1 MPLTLFYCFDAWC
14 GWCYGFSPV
23 VQKIAKRYA
32 DKIAFEALSGGM
44 ILPDTPTPV
53 SASAGY
59 ILNAYPEVEART
71 EVRFGE
77 DYLWHLRNPDL
88 SDWFPHSEKS
98 AIALSVFKEFY
109 PSLQAEFVA
118 DLQHALFAEGRDL
131 TDDEAYRHLLEKYG
145 INHDAFY
152 EKLHAEAFRDAA
164 HQEFA
169 MCRQL
174 QVTGFPT
181 LFLQVSDLKFYL
193 IARGYATEEQLVEI
207 IDRLINEFDQV
218 ASK

>member
-1 MPLTLFYCFDAWC
+1 MALTLFYCFDAWC

-44 ILPDTPTPV
+44 ILPDAPTPV

-59 ILNAYPEVEART
+59 ILKAYPEVESRT
-71 EVRFGE
+71 GVRFGE

-193 IARGYATEEQLVEI
+193 IARGYASEEQLIEI
-207 IDRLINEFDQV
+207 IDRLILEFDKS
-218 ASK
+218 A

>member
-1 MPLTLFYCFDAWC
+1 MALTLFYCFDAWC

-44 ILPDTPTPV
+44 ILPDTPTPL

-71 EVRFGE
+71 GVRFSE

-118 DLQHALFAEGRDL
+118 DLQHALFVEGRDL

-145 INHDAFY
+145 INHVAFY

-169 MCRQL
+169 MCKQL

-181 LFLQVSDLKFYL
+181 LFLQVSDLRFYL
-193 IARGYATEEQLVEI
+193 IARGYATEEQLIEI

-218 ASK
+218 A

>member
-1 MPLTLFYCFDAWC
+1 MALTLFYCFDAWC

-71 EVRFGE
+71 GVRFGE

-109 PSLQAEFVA
+109 PSMQAEFVA
-118 DLQHALFAEGRDL
+118 DLQHALFVEGRDL

-145 INHDAFY
+145 INHVAFY

-169 MCRQL
+169 MCKQL

-193 IARGYATEEQLVEI
+193 IARGYASEEQLIEI

-218 ASK
+218 A

>member
-1 MPLTLFYCFDAWC
+1 MALTLFYCFDAWC

-44 ILPDTPTPV
+44 ILPDAPTHV

-59 ILNAYPEVEART
+59 ILKAYPEVESRT
-71 EVRFGE
+71 GVRFGE

-88 SDWFPHSEKS
+88 SDWYPHSEKS

-193 IARGYATEEQLVEI
+193 IARGYASEEQLIEI
-207 IDRLINEFDQV
+207 IDRLILEFDKS
-218 ASK
+218 A

>member
-1 MPLTLFYCFDAWC
+1 MALTLFYCFDAWC

-53 SASAGY
+53 SASAAY
-59 ILNAYPEVEART
+59 ILKAYPEVEAMT
-71 EVRFGE
+71 GVRFGE

-145 INHDAFY
+145 INPVAFY
-152 EKLHAEAFRDAA
+152 EKLNAEAFRDAA
-164 HQEFA
+164 HEEFA
-169 MCRQL
+169 MCKQL

-193 IARGYATEEQLVEI
+193 IARGYASEEQLIEI
-207 IDRLINEFDQV
+207 IDRLINEFDQS
-218 ASK
+218 A

>member
-1 MPLTLFYCFDAWC
+1 MALTLFYCFDAWC

-53 SASAGY
+53 SASAAY
-59 ILNAYPEVEART
+59 ILKAYPEVEAMT
-71 EVRFGE
+71 GVRFGE

-145 INHDAFY
+145 INHVAFY
-152 EKLHAEAFRDAA
+152 EKLNAEAFRDAA
-164 HQEFA
+164 HEEFA
-169 MCRQL
+169 MCKQL

-193 IARGYATEEQLVEI
+193 IARGYASEEQLIEI
-207 IDRLINEFDQV
+207 VDRLINEFDQS
-218 ASK
+218 A